1 MNSTECHFQCSRHD
15 TRSNALLA
23 IAVAVEAATRIV
35 VATCMGGPPRTSSAV
50 VFDATE
56 EHSLESLSRRLC
68 ASRRKNLWV
77 PFLANA
83 FDSEKAQQWHALVT
97 WWRVRLAS
105 VRWRQESHWR
115 VRVHQSRDVQDVTF

>member
-1 MNSTECHFQCSRHD
+1 MAATPTTVARWMPVS
-15 TRSNALLA
+15 
-23 IAVAVEAATRIV
+23 IAVPLAAIGAREEVPPQWVTDLGAYACRHVATR
-35 VATCMGGPPRTSSAV
+35 A
-50 VFDATE
+50 
-56 EHSLESLSRRLC
+56 
-68 ASRRKNLWV
+68 NLWV